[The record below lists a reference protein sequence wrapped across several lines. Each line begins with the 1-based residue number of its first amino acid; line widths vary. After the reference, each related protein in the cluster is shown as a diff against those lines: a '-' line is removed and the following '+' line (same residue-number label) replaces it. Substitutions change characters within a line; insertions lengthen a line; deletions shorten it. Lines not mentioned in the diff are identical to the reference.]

1 MGRMRRTF
9 PASVPLLVVALVA
22 VRAAAA
28 DDIELP
34 AGEAWVHEPSG
45 FRFPPDVGTFT
56 RLGATRYDD
65 DGRNVSVGYGDR
77 ALRVL
82 MTAFVY
88 PNTPGM
94 SLDNHFEQVKRE
106 VRRFNPQATLV
117 AEGQWTLEQGNRKFT
132 GRRAAF
138 GYAIE
143 SKGRKQ
149 SVVTEVYLL
158 RLGGQFVKFRMTCP
172 QDKYEPAAE
181 RLERF
186 LKSLTLPGPRTAAP
200 KE

>member
-1 MGRMRRTF
+1 MLPT
-9 PASVPLLVVALVA
+9 SLLTLPLLAFSLVTLG
-22 VRAAAA
+22 AAAA

-56 RLGATRYDD
+56 RLGATRYDEGGD
-65 DGRNVSVGYGDR
+65 NVSVGYGDR
-77 ALRVL
+77 ALKVL

-88 PNTPGM
+88 ANTPGM

-106 VRRFNPQATLV
+106 VRRVSPKATLV
-117 AEGQWTLEQGNRKFT
+117 AEGQWTLEQGERKFT

-138 GYAIE
+138 GYAME

-149 SVVTEVYLL
+149 EVVTEVYLL
-158 RLGGQFVKFRMTCP
+158 RLGGRFVKFRMTCP

-181 RLERF
+181 RIERF
-186 LKSLTLPGPRTAAP
+186 LKSLTLPEPRPAAP